1 MDYTIR
7 SMTIEDHDA
16 ALRLWQNTE
25 WIHLSE
31 TDARGPMA
39 LFLNR
44 NPGLSLVVHD
54 GDELIGT
61 ILCCHDGR
69 RGHLHHLAI
78 DKRYRRQGIGSD
90 LVQRCL
96 TALAKEGIIKC
107 NIYGEKPENVQPLGG
122 WQPPCGGGEWQS
134 GGFGGGSPRAS
145 KARTGFFPLEALA
158 QSAGELHFIE
168 ENAAG
173 MAFWARNGFEL
184 LPHFGW
190 MQKSI

>member
-16 ALRLWQNTE
+16 ALQLWQNTE

-31 TDARGPMA
+31 TDARGPMT
-39 LFLNR
+39 LFLDR

-78 DKRYRRQGIGSD
+78 EKRYRRQGIGSD

-107 NIYGEKPENVQPLGG
+107 NVY
-122 WQPPCGGGEWQS
+122 
-134 GGFGGGSPRAS
+134 
-145 KARTGFFPLEALA
+145 
-158 QSAGELHFIE
+158 FIE

-190 MQKSI
+190 MQKNI